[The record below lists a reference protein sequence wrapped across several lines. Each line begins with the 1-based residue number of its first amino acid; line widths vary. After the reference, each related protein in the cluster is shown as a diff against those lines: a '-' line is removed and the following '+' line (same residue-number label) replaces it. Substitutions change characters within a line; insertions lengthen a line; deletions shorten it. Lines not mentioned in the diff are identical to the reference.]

1 VKSKYSLSIILY
13 LKINNIFQS
22 DNIFILV
29 FFSIFVVFSPKILSN
44 RNTKQSNVGNLYL
57 EHTHYISLLTLWVR
71 TPLRWCVLDTTLCD
85 KVCQW
90 LATGRWFSPGTLVPS
105 TNKSDC
111 HDTAEILLKA
121 ELSTINQ
128 TIKITLTFINKF
140 PL

>member
-22 DNIFILV
+22 DNIFISV

>member
-1 VKSKYSLSIILY
+1 MKSKYSLSIILY

-90 LATGRWFSPGTLVPS
+90 LATGQWFSQGTLVPS

-128 TIKITLTFINKF
+128 TIKITLTFISKF

>member
-1 VKSKYSLSIILY
+1 MKSKYSLSIILY

-90 LATGRWFSPGTLVPS
+90 LATGEWFSPGTLVPS

-128 TIKITLTFINKF
+128 TIKNTLTFISEF

>member
-1 VKSKYSLSIILY
+1 MKSKYSLSIILY

-90 LATGRWFSPGTLVPS
+90 LATGRWFSPGSPVPS
-105 TNKSDC
+105 TKKSDC

-128 TIKITLTFINKF
+128 TIKITLTFISKF

>member
-1 VKSKYSLSIILY
+1 MKSKYSLSIILY

-22 DNIFILV
+22 DNIFISV

>member
-1 VKSKYSLSIILY
+1 MKSKYSLSIILY
-13 LKINNIFQS
+13 LKIHNIFQS

-128 TIKITLTFINKF
+128 TIKITLTFISKF

>member
-1 VKSKYSLSIILY
+1 MKSKYSLSIILY

>member
-1 VKSKYSLSIILY
+1 MKSKYSLSITLY

-22 DNIFILV
+22 DNIFYISFL
-29 FFSIFVVFSPKILSN
+29 FKICFIFTQILSN